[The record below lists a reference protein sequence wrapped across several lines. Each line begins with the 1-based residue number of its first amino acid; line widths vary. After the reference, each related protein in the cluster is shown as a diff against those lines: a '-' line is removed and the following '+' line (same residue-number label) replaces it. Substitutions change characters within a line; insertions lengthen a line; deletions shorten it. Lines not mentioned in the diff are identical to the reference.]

1 MPSSYIDVITILA
14 SDVDKT
20 VAFYTELLGFQVVEP
35 FSRPE
40 GGFMWLRSE
49 KRSASIA
56 VYDVAK
62 RASRPTV
69 AHIPEESGGM
79 MIGFCVDDATAVY
92 EEWKNKGVELRTD
105 MFDMG
110 KGLTFGAKD
119 PAGNYIQVF
128 DVYPKFQEIAK
139 QMGLD

>member
-62 RASRPTV
+62 RACRRRRWPTYRKR
-69 AHIPEESGGM
+69 A
-79 MIGFCVDDATAVY
+79 AA
-92 EEWKNKGVELRTD
+92 
-105 MFDMG
+105 
-110 KGLTFGAKD
+110 
-119 PAGNYIQVF
+119 
-128 DVYPKFQEIAK
+128 
-139 QMGLD
+139 